1 MDQDVVNITKIK
13 DGFFLGDEATAANLE
28 VIIQFKITHMVN
40 AAGSQIINAW
50 ESIGIKYLTLNW
62 SETPNQNLFD
72 PKDEIANR
80 IVSFIDDSFKNGEG
94 FLVHSVRGQNRACLV
109 VLIYFV
115 KKYRWT
121 LKKAIEFLTNKKS
134 DVDIPN
140 YFLSQLNN
148 FEARLGKLGQG
159 PKSNSWFEL
168 ATGDLGDIDNEELL
182 IRNTYLNGLV
192 RPQMNTPSKQGEYN
206 YKRSI
211 KCLVWSDQTKERSL
225 ILGNTRKDLVLYN
238 SKDIKPVVNHKKMK
252 PKKSCLKSSN
262 GIVQS
267 EDPKMVR
274 NNSSSKLTDKPD
286 YKENNL
292 QYTYNNKF
300 NPDNSTKLASNILS
314 VSPNNPMSE
323 QFVRDFES
331 RQISNISEVKY
342 SNVLNQ
348 EAKASNANDRTNPR
362 ENPRSF
368 QPTTHSYLRDN
379 SIKKDK
385 YSNYI
390 NREVAKEKESR
401 GISNPA
407 YTNDFT
413 SYDRFKSNQMSNNQ
427 PSNTNVNRPSRY
439 TSKPYSQVNQPSRPY
454 SVEQKREKKDDDAK
468 IIISPQVQN
477 IVNNNINN
485 IYIQPPDVE
494 NFNRIVYNNYN
505 KPGTPNTNPTNPSS
519 LGSTYGGN
527 PNLAKYSDI
536 SEDNN
541 YINNPNKLVK
551 NSDNQRVLNNNY
563 FQAIKDPSI
572 NMDYSLKIDNSK
584 NFSNNNIYLANLAEV
599 KGAQSSL
606 SQTLNNHNQANKKM
620 PVRPKSVIEIIVGI
634 PEQPVQADGPK

>member
-1 MDQDVVNITKIK
+1 MEPDVVNITKIK

-121 LKKAIEFLTNKKS
+121 LKKAIEFLSNKKS
-134 DVDIPN
+134 DIDIPN

-148 FEARLGKLGQG
+148 FEARLGKLGLG
-159 PKSNSWFEL
+159 PKSNSWFDL
-168 ATGDLGDIDNEELL
+168 ATGDIGDIDNEELL

-192 RPQMNTPSKQGEYN
+192 KPQINTSKPPEYN

-225 ILGNTRKDLVLYN
+225 ILNNNRKDLVLYN
-238 SKDIKPVVNHKKMK
+238 VKDIKPVTNHKKMK
-252 PKKSCLKSSN
+252 PKKSCLKSSTLVN
-262 GIVQS
+262 ENFIKN
-267 EDPKMVR
+267 EDSNKMVR
-274 NNSSSKLTDKPD
+274 NNSSNNITEKLDN
-286 YKENNL
+286 KENNP
-292 QYTYNNKF
+292 QYTHNKF
-300 NPDNSTKLASNILS
+300 NQENINKAASNI
-314 VSPNNPMSE
+314 VSINSSKTASD
-323 QFVRDFES
+323 QFLRNYEN
-331 RQISNISEVKY
+331 RQIPNISEVKY
-342 SNVLNQ
+342 TPNNNQ
-348 EAKASNANDRTNPR
+348 VPRESLNDRMNVR
-362 ENPRSF
+362 DYPRSY
-368 QPTTHSYLRDN
+368 QPSTHSYLREN

-390 NREVAKEKESR
+390 NRETNIKEKETR
-401 GISNPA
+401 GGISSGN
-407 YTNDFT
+407 NDMN
-413 SYDRFKSNQMSNNQ
+413 YEKFKSTNPSISSQ
-427 PSNTNVNRPSRY
+427 PSINRPTRY
-439 TSKPYSQVNQPSRPY
+439 SSKPYSQINQPSRPY
-454 SVEQKREKKDDDAK
+454 SVEQRRDKKDDDAK

-494 NFNRIVYNNYN
+494 NFNRIVYTNYN
-505 KPGTPNTNPTNPSS
+505 KPGTPNTNPTNPGNLNSNYGI
-519 LGSTYGGN
+519 GS
-527 PNLAKYSDI
+527 NLPKYSDL
-536 SEDNN
+536 SDDNN
-541 YINNPNKLVK
+541 YINNSNKLVK

-563 FQAIKDPSI
+563 FQSIKDPSI
-572 NMDYSLKIDNSK
+572 NFDYSLKMDNSK

-599 KGAQSSL
+599 KSNQPSL
-606 SQTLNNHNQANKKM
+606 SQTLNVQNQASKKM
-620 PVRPKSVIEIIVGI
+620 PIRPKSVI
-634 PEQPVQADGPK
+634 KFYF